1 MAASAGSCHFAAV
14 SPKVV
19 RCCAPSQPPPAGEL
33 KLDRPT
39 RNPPTRLFSLP
50 TEHRAPAIP
59 TTADNVTKS
68 SHEEE
73 KKNPYENI
81 LEVDKAELEGDKRPL
96 RHYFEEAKDT
106 VRSGGGPPRWFSPL
120 ECGSRLDKS
129 PLLLFLPG
137 GGRLVWSGA
146 ATASGSGRRR
156 GLACRVS
163 ATSSAE
169 LGWSPPVG
177 VGLGVAC
184 GALTIAFG
192 DLHMSSNVK
201 IENKIEKSF
210 ILATVPAL
218 FVFPSYFLCSGLL
231 KMVERT
237 VISESCRSPNRPICL
252 VGESLGACLALAVAA
267 ANPDVDLQLILAN
280 PATSFEK
287 SQLISIMPLLELI
300 PGQYNISLPYILR
313 LMTGDLLWMAMDN
326 AVKGVPLQQT
336 VEGLSQDVISIPS
349 YLHVLGDILPRETL
363 LWKLNMLKSASSY
376 ANSRL
381 HAVTAQTLIL
391 SSSKDQLLPSEEEG
405 QRLPKA
411 LKKCV
416 HRSFS
421 ESGHFLFLEDDI
433 DLVTIIKQTYFY
445 RRGKQFD
452 CVSDYIPPTPLEF
465 KNIYELYRFM
475 LLATSSVM
483 LSTLEHGKVVKGL
496 AGIPSEGPVLF
507 VGYHMFLGLE
517 LYSLVIKMLKERNI
531 LLRGMAHP
539 LMFERLKDGLLPP
552 VPYFDT
558 IRTMGSVP
566 VSGTNFFKLLKS
578 KAHVLLYPGGLR
590 EACHRK
596 GEEYKLWWPEQPE
609 FVRMVAA
616 TGAKIVPFGVVG
628 EDDFA
633 EVVFDYDDQMKIPFF
648 RDIIKSLEEETE
660 KVRDGINDEVDQDI
674 HLPIYKPKVP
684 GRFYFYFGKP
694 IETKG
699 RREELKDK
707 EKAQELY
714 VQIKSEVEKCIA
726 YLKEKRE
733 TDPYRSVLARFV
745 YRATHGFSCE
755 VPTFEL

>member
-1 MAASAGSCHFAAV
+1 MAASAGSNHFAAV
-14 SPKVV
+14 SPKS
-19 RCCAPSQPPPAGEL
+19 AAAHHHSHPPADGW
-33 KLDRPT
+33 KLDHPI
-39 RNPPTRLFSLP
+39 RNPPTRRFSVP

-59 TTADNVTKS
+59 TTTDNATKS

-81 LEVDKAELEGDKRPL
+81 LEVDKAELEGDKKRL
-96 RHYFEEAKDT
+96 RHYFEEAKDM
-106 VRSGGGPPRWFSPL
+106 VRSDGGPPRWFSPL

-137 GGRLVWSGA
+137 ID
-146 ATASGSGRRR
+146 
-156 GLACRVS
+156 
-163 ATSSAE
+163 
-169 LGWSPPVG
+169 G
-177 VGLGVAC
+177 VGLGLVRQYHTLGKIFDIWC
-184 GALTIAFG
+184 
-192 DLHMSSNVK
+192 LHIPVMDRT
-201 IENKIEKSF
+201 SF
-210 ILATVPAL
+210 A
-218 FVFPSYFLCSGLL
+218 GLL

-237 VISESCRSPNRPICL
+237 VRSESCRSPNRPIYL

-287 SQLISIMPLLELI
+287 SQLISIMQLLELI

-313 LMTGDLLWMAMDN
+313 LMTEVLLKLGDLLWMAMVY
-326 AVKGVPLQQT
+326 AVKGIPLQQT

-349 YLHVLGDILPRETL
+349 YLHGRFPLYEVITEVDANKYEVLGDILPRETL

-381 HAVTAQTLIL
+381 HTVTAQTFIL
-391 SSSKDQLLPSEEEG
+391 SSSKDQLLPSQEEG
-405 QRLPKA
+405 QGLPKT

-433 DLVTIIKQTYFY
+433 DLVTVIKQTYFY
-445 RRGKQFD
+445 RRGKQFA
-452 CVSDYIPPTPLEF
+452 CVADYIPPTPLEF

-475 LLATSSVM
+475 LLGTSSVM
-483 LSTLEHGKVVKGL
+483 LSTLEDGKVVKGL

-507 VGYHMFLGLE
+507 VGYHMFLGHD
-517 LYSLVIKMLKERNI
+517 LYSLVIKMLKERDI
-531 LLRGMAHP
+531 PLRGMAHP

-578 KAHVLLYPGGLR
+578 KGLR

-616 TGAKIVPFGVVG
+616 FGAKVVPFGVVG

-633 EVVFDYDDQMKIPFF
+633 ELVFDYDDQMKIPFF

-714 VQIKSEVEKCIA
+714 VQIKSEVDKCIA

-733 TDPYRSVLARFV
+733 TDPYRSVLARIAYLHMAFLLK
-745 YRATHGFSCE
+745 YQRLSFDTTFILYFLQKFQQKFLFHAIPSHGLLL
-755 VPTFEL
+755 P